1 MREPFGKTLDGTG
14 TGLFTLR
21 NSNGLEARITNYG
34 AILVSLLVPDRQG
47 NFGDVVL
54 GCDHLE
60 GYLDEH
66 PCFGATIGRYANRI
80 ATGRITLEERIYQLT
95 RNDQGNHLHGG
106 LKGFDKVVWAAAE
119 RESVEGPALD
129 LRYVS
134 RDGEEGYPGT
144 LTVGV
149 SYTLTSENELRIDY
163 SATTDKTTI
172 VNLTHHSYF
181 NLRDSGSSDILEH
194 ELSIDAASFLPIDGS
209 AIPTGKIRAV
219 RGTAFD
225 FSKLTPIG
233 ARIGQKDQQ
242 LEYGNGYNHNWILNR
257 PGRLSEPAAVV
268 YEPTSG
274 RVMEVLTTEPG
285 MQFFSG
291 NFPGGKFRGKGG
303 KVYPARSGLCLEAQH
318 FPDSPHHSEF
328 PSTVLQ
334 PGEIYSQ
341 TTIYRFR
348 VGPI

>member
-1 MREPFGKTLDGTG
+1 
-14 TGLFTLR
+14 
-21 NSNGLEARITNYG
+21 
-34 AILVSLLVPDRQG
+34 
-47 NFGDVVL
+47 
-54 GCDHLE
+54 
-60 GYLDEH
+60 
-66 PCFGATIGRYANRI
+66 
-80 ATGRITLEERIYQLT
+80 
-95 RNDQGNHLHGG
+95 
-106 LKGFDKVVWAAAE
+106 VVWAAAE
-119 RESVEGPALD
+119 RESAEGPALD

-149 SYTLTSENELRIDY
+149 SYTLTSDNGLRIDY
-163 SATTDKTTI
+163 TATTDKTTI

-181 NLRDSGSSDILEH
+181 NLRDSGSSDILKH

-209 AIPTGKIRAV
+209 AIPSGEIRAV
-219 RGTAFD
+219 QGTPFD

-233 ARIGQKDQQ
+233 ARIGLEDQQ
-242 LEYGNGYNHNWILNR
+242 LEYGTGYNHNWILNR

-291 NFPGGKFRGKGG
+291 NFPDGKFCGKGG

-318 FPDSPHHSEF
+318 FPDSPHHREF